1 MSYKIVD
8 YEESFIDFEDIFVK
22 DRYYSL
28 ELKKLN

>member
-22 DRYYSL
+22 DRYYDL
-28 ELKKLN
+28 EL

>member
-22 DRYYSL
+22 DRYYGL
-28 ELKKLN
+28 EL